1 MTGSEGVSI
10 QIQHENNF
18 DCSLLDSFGSFISLA
33 SVYVQ
38 KLNRNSTVSITR
50 NIKLTEFIFLTHI
63 LTEVFFR
70 NESNH
75 GQYLQINWRGGSNV
89 WGAECRGGAV

>member
-33 SVYVQ
+33 SVYAQ

-50 NIKLTEFIFLTHI
+50 NKYKIDRIYI
-63 LTEVFFR
+63 L
-70 NESNH
+70 NSYSN
-75 GQYLQINWRGGSNV
+75 GGILQK
-89 WGAECRGGAV
+89 